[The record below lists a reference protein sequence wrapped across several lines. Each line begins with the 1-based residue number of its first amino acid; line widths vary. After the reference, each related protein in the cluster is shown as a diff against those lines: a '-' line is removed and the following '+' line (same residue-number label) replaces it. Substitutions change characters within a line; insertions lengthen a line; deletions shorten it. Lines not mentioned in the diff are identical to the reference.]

1 MGTIVFWNYTLD
13 WLGFHVPWFERFMRA
28 PPLLLIKDGK
38 MLRRNMRQELITEE
52 ELMSQIRQQGC
63 QSIENVERAFIE
75 GDGRISIITC
85 DQESKQNGQQ
95 KERIP
100 V

>member
-1 MGTIVFWNYTLD
+1 
-13 WLGFHVPWFERFMRA
+13 
-28 PPLLLIKDGK
+28 
-38 MLRRNMRQELITEE
+38 MLRRTMRQELITEE

-63 QSIENVERAFIE
+63 QSIENVEQAFIE

-85 DQESKQNGQQ
+85 EQESIQKGQQ
-95 KERIP
+95 KERMP

>member
-1 MGTIVFWNYTLD
+1 
-13 WLGFHVPWFERFMRA
+13 
-28 PPLLLIKDGK
+28 
-38 MLRRNMRQELITEE
+38 MLRRDMREELITEE

-63 QSIENVERAFIE
+63 QSIKNVERAFIE

-85 DQESKQNGQQ
+85 DRESNQNGQQ
-95 KERIP
+95 QERMP